1 METGHTLKVFDE
13 ELDHLKRS
21 VLEMMVQAGNQLTA
35 GLQALR
41 SGDPLLA
48 KETVD
53 RDREVNEQ
61 QAVVDR
67 LTLRLLAVRQPVAK
81 DLRQILTASRMASDL
96 ERIADYA
103 SNLAKIS
110 LRLEGR
116 DVSGPVGYMAE
127 MGIIAREMLDLV
139 ARAYREEQIQPAVHA
154 WMRDQQ
160 LNGLYAAALQ
170 SISNYMIQ
178 EPDCGAPCLAL
189 VNAARAMERV
199 GDHITNLA
207 EQVYFKITGQEF
219 RPPAP
224 ENEH

>member
-13 ELDHLKRS
+13 ELNHLRQS
-21 VLEMMVQAGNQLTA
+21 VLEMMELAGDQLTA

-41 SGDPLLA
+41 GGDKELA
-48 KETVD
+48 QKTID
-53 RDREVNEQ
+53 RDREVNEL

-67 LTLRLLAVRQPVAK
+67 HTLRLLAVRQPVAK

-116 DVSGPVGYMAE
+116 DVSGPVAYMAE

-139 ARAYREEQIQPAVHA
+139 AKAYREDQLQAAVHA

-160 LNGLYAAALQ
+160 LNDLYTAALQ
-170 SISNYMIQ
+170 SISQYMIT
-178 EPDCGAPCLAL
+178 EPQCGAPCLAL

-207 EQVYFKITGQEF
+207 EQVHFKVTGQEF
-219 RPPAP
+219 RPPSP